1 MLGFLKTVA
10 AILVVLLLAVATLNV
25 LDYYDMGP
33 VESMRG
39 NVRNVSPGVF
49 DTLFP
54 SSAMKHAAK
63 LQNDLSSEENSGLSE
78 TGGEQTPAG
87 DADHGEG
94 GQDGSDVVG

>member
-1 MLGFLKTVA
+1 MA

-54 SSAMKHAAK
+54 SSAMKHAAE

-78 TGGEQTPAG
+78 TGGEQTPTGGEQTPAG